1 MIAHIWYFYWILK
14 KKLEK
19 EIEFEDDKPLT
30 SHRLRHTFGMHCMN
44 DLKMQVH
51 IVAKMMGDSVETVL
65 NNYADLSTDNVVLEQ
80 KEQLEKMS
88 VAV

>member
-1 MIAHIWYFYWILK
+1 
-14 KKLEK
+14 
-19 EIEFEDDKPLT
+19 
-30 SHRLRHTFGMHCMN
+30 MN

-65 NNYADLSTDNVVLEQ
+65 NNYADLSVDNAILEQ